1 MALTFVSIFECLV
14 WLKCS
19 MGDNLSLDVSDN
31 VLENEND
38 DDEEDDDDVVDEIV
52 RMMNALT

>member
-1 MALTFVSIFECLV
+1 
-14 WLKCS
+14 
-19 MGDNLSLDVSDN
+19 MGDNLTLDVSDN